1 MKNLY
6 YFVIAAVLFVACEKS
21 QEQKA
26 NELIRESLKKTL
38 FKPETY
44 KPVDTKVDSAFAPY
58 DDPDFYQELAKLG
71 NMNSKYMELEEE
83 AKDAKTSMS
92 IWSDPYQSA
101 FERNQYQEAKEE
113 YEKLNTQMENLK
125 KKGDKQFEK
134 VMSTLQGDKKFI
146 GYKAVHNYRADNNAG
161 NTLIGN
167 TVFFIDKDFTEVTFT
182 VQLEEYNQV
191 QEGISQLMEKIK
203 EAEE

>member
-71 NMNSKYMELEEE
+71 NMNSEYMELEEE

-92 IWSDPYQSA
+92 IWSGPYQSA

>member
-71 NMNSKYMELEEE
+71 NMNSEYMELEEE

-92 IWSDPYQSA
+92 IWSGPYQSA
-101 FERNQYQEAKEE
+101 FGRNQYQEAKEE

-146 GYKAVHNYRADNNAG
+146 GYKAVHNYRADNTAG

-191 QEGISQLMEKIK
+191 QEAISQLMEKIK

>member
-92 IWSDPYQSA
+92 IWSGPYQSA

>member
-71 NMNSKYMELEEE
+71 NMNSEYMELEEE

-92 IWSDPYQSA
+92 IWSGPYQSA
-101 FERNQYQEAKEE
+101 FGRNQYQEAKEE

-191 QEGISQLMEKIK
+191 QEAISQLMEKIK

>member
-6 YFVIAAVLFVACEKS
+6 YFVIAAVVFVACEKS

-26 NELIRESLKKTL
+26 DELIRESLKKTL

-44 KPVDTKVDSAFAPY
+44 KPIDTKVDSAFSPY
-58 DDPDFYQELAKLG
+58 DDPELYKELTKLG
-71 NMNSKYMELEEE
+71 NLDSEYRELEEE

-92 IWSDPYQSA
+92 IWSGPYQSA
-101 FERNQYQEAKEE
+101 FGRNQYQEAKEE
-113 YEKLNTQMENLK
+113 YEKLSTQIENLK

-134 VMSTLQGDKKFI
+134 VMSMLQGDKKFI

-167 TVFFIDKDFTEVTFT
+167 TVFFIDKDFTEVTFAAE
-182 VQLEEYNQV
+182 LEEYNQV
-191 QEGISQLMEKIK
+191 QEGISQIMEKIK